1 MNESKEREKRLK
13 EIGMTEEELKEF
25 WENYEKVMNARAES

>member
-1 MNESKEREKRLK
+1 MNKNKEREKRLK

-25 WENYEKVMNARAES
+25 WENYERVMDARSES